1 VRALASNP
9 GRVVQLVQWSLRA
22 GAATGTPLLE
32 AALDAFV
39 AGSPPKSSVVA
50 FDETAEH
57 VVCAAG
63 RRFAPIYAVSV
74 LGQPPPL
81 HCASATHSERPR
93 QTATGRWIGSVGAH
107 EAPITAVDWAPSASA
122 CLTASP
128 DRLVR
133 LYQLQPAA
141 SEL

>member
-32 AALDAFV
+32 AALDGFV
-39 AGSPPKSSVVA
+39 AGSPLKSSVVA

-74 LGQPPPL
+74 LGQPPPPTL
-81 HCASATHSERPR
+81 CKRDSLGEASTDGHGTVDRQRRRARGTHHRRGLGPQRVCVSHRIP
-93 QTATGRWIGSVGAH
+93 
-107 EAPITAVDWAPSASA
+107 
-122 CLTASP
+122 
-128 DRLVR
+128 
-133 LYQLQPAA
+133 
-141 SEL
+141 